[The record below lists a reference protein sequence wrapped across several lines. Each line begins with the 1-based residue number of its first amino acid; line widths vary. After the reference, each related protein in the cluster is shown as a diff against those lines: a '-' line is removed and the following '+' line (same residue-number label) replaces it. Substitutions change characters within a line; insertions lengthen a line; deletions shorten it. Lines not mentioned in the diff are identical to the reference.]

1 MYNFICTHAK
11 LLVFFR
17 FLAGNKKEKIEVED
31 KIKYFCINYIKNQYH
46 EEILS

>member
-1 MYNFICTHAK
+1 MYNFIRLRTK

-17 FLAGNKKEKIEVED
+17 FLTGNKNEKIEAKD